1 MKDMFISL
9 TNLDFSAI
17 DQKALT
23 IVLAGISV
31 VFMVLISIYLIF
43 RYLIPAIL
51 RVIIKKRVRRHGTI
65 ETIVKINEIPGD
77 VNAAIALAIYLHLN
91 EIHDEESGVITIKR
105 VSRNYS
111 PWSSKLYSMRNLR

>member
-1 MKDMFISL
+1 MSL
-9 TNLDFSAI
+9 INPDFSAI

-23 IVLAGISV
+23 IVLAGISIVFV
-31 VFMVLISIYLIF
+31 VLLSIYLIF

-51 RVIIKKRVRRHGTI
+51 RVIIIKRVSRHGTA
-65 ETIVKINEIPGD
+65 ETSVKISEIPGD